1 MKKGLVLLGALALT
15 ACTTGFET
23 DVDVA
28 AAKREA
34 NIAERRQ
41 VSGCTFVRDHDAYR
55 NCLLH
60 TYQMNTPATYSTSTM
75 NDGRSVVVMNQTD
88 AGQMAGGTA
97 CGLKPLPTQEPGYEW
112 AAPTTVSHTQSVE
125 TVCQKRFEPQQTVIQ
140 TVEENLNPPPPE
152 VVFVE
157 PEQPVVEQVP
167 PPKPARKW
175 VRPVEV
181 APKCPCEDPNDP
193 CPQCY
198 DK

>member
-1 MKKGLVLLGALALT
+1 MKKGLVLLGALALG
-15 ACTTGFET
+15 ACTTGLET
-23 DVDVA
+23 DMDVA

-60 TYQMNTPATYSTSTM
+60 TYQMNQPATYTTSTM
-75 NDGRSVVVMNQTD
+75 NDGRSVVVTTQNQQPGAV
-88 AGQMAGGTA
+88 AGSTA
-97 CGLKPLPTQEPGYEW
+97 CGLKPLPVQEPGYEW

-157 PEQPVVEQVP
+157 PEQPVVVEA
-167 PPKPARKW
+167 PKPVRKW
-175 VRPVEV
+175 KRPAPV